1 MNYVILKVDTTGL
14 DPTSA
19 DIIRISALRVDGEKQ
34 VKFSA
39 LVNPGRPIPSEASE
53 ISGVTDEDVK
63 DAPSFEEVKES
74 FLVFIDH
81 LPIMGHNIE
90 FDLKFINKYLDQPLE
105 NRCMSLMS
113 LARAANHLGS
123 LKFKALCKSYN
134 ITEPDTL
141 LATDLLF
148 HRLLEDFQKRK
159 R

>member
-14 DPTSA
+14 DAASA
-19 DIIRISALRVDGEKQ
+19 DIVKISALRIDGDNK

-39 LVNPGRPIPSEASE
+39 LVNPGCPIPKEASE
-53 ISGVTDEDVK
+53 ISGITDEDVK

-74 FLVFIDH
+74 FLAFIDH
-81 LPIMGHNIE
+81 LPVMGHNIE
-90 FDLKFINKYLDQPLE
+90 FDLKFVNKHLETPLN

-113 LARAANHLGS
+113 LARAANYSGS

-134 ITEPDTL
+134 ISEPDVL
-141 LATDLLF
+141 LATDALF
-148 HRLLEDFQKRK
+148 RKLLEDFQKRK